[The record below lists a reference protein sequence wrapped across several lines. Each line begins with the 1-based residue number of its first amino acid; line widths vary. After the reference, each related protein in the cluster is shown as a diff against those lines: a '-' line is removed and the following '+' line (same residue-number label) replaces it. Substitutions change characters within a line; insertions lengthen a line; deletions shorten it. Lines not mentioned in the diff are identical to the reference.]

1 METLLLVLQEEPI
14 LSFAL
19 LLGVILVVPL
29 LFEWL
34 RLPGLL
40 GLLAAGIALGPQG
53 LNLLTT
59 ELPTVQLLSDIGVVY
74 LLFVAG
80 LEIDLEQFRQ
90 TRNRSVTF
98 GFLTFTIPLI
108 LGTLIGRFFG
118 FGWNSA
124 VLLGSLLASHTPLGY
139 PIVSRYGL
147 VKNEAVVV
155 TIGGTIFT
163 DIASLLML
171 AVCVGIHGGEFSIWS
186 LLGLLGSLLIYAAV
200 VLVGLDWLGH
210 RFFRHTV
217 SEEGNQFLFVLL
229 ALFVAALGAQWIGV
243 EKIIGAFLAGLAV
256 NDVLREGPVKEKLV
270 FVGSVLFIPVFFV
283 DMGLMI
289 DLPAFVQTLSSVWL
303 MLAILVG
310 LSFSKYSAAQIC
322 QWLYGYTSAQK
333 FMMWSLSLPQ
343 VAATLAATVV
353 GFQVGLLNASVL
365 NSVIVLMLVTATLGP
380 ILTSRAGAQMA
391 IQEEQAQ
398 LTPPGDLVL
407 PHPGEASAEPDRQP
421 YVQEPY
427 VVVVP
432 LANPETE
439 ENLLEMAAL
448 LAKHEQGRIVPL
460 SVATGHVHMDA
471 PSLQASLEHGEYLL
485 KRAVEFCQQFEVEVT
500 PLSRIDSHI
509 AQGISHASRE
519 QKANLIVMG
528 WSDTT
533 GLRAR
538 LFGNVINSVLW
549 ATHCPVA
556 VARLQQPPHKLQRIL
571 VALENFRSQSARS
584 VRFAQ
589 ILAAANQAKITLL
602 HVCPSGTSEA
612 DRHWLEAQLT
622 ALAEQT
628 EPASS
633 SRLEVKVLVSD
644 DIVKTLLKEAEGF
657 DLVVLPSLRRR
668 NRSGGLSFSDI
679 TTEVLE
685 RLKASCVMLGEP
697 LEFGQ

>member
-34 RLPGLL
+34 RLPGLV

-53 LNLLTT
+53 LNLLTA

-90 TRNRSVTF
+90 TRNRSATF
-98 GFLTFTIPLI
+98 GFFTFAIPL
-108 LGTLIGRFFG
+108 LVGTLIGRFFG

-124 VLLGSLLASHTPLGY
+124 VLLGSLFASHTPLGY

-147 VKNEAVVV
+147 VKNEAVLV

-163 DIASLLML
+163 DIASLLVL
-171 AVCVGIHGGEFSIWS
+171 AVCVGIHGGEFSLWS
-186 LLGLLGSLLIYAAV
+186 LLGLLGSLLIYAAA
-200 VLVGLDWLGH
+200 VLLGLDWLGH
-210 RFFRHTV
+210 RFFRRTG

-229 ALFVAALGAQWIGV
+229 ALFGAALGAQWIGV

-256 NDVLREGPVKEKLV
+256 NDVLREGPVKEKIV

-283 DMGLMI
+283 DMGLLI

-322 QWLYGYTSAQK
+322 QWLYRYTPAQK
-333 FMMWSLSLPQ
+333 LMMWSLSLPQ

-353 GFQVGLLNASVL
+353 GFQVGLLDASVL

-391 IQEEQAQ
+391 MQEEQAQ
-398 LTPPGDLVL
+398 LKPPVDPAQEV
-407 PHPGEASAEPDRQP
+407 P
-421 YVQEPY
+421 YPVREPY

-432 LANPETE
+432 VANPDTE
-439 ENLLEMAAL
+439 QNLLEMAAL

-485 KRAVEFCQQFEVEVT
+485 KRAVEFCQQFGVQAT

-519 QKANLIVMG
+519 QKASLIVMG

-556 VARLQQPPHKLQRIL
+556 VARLQHPPHKLQRIL

-589 ILAAANQAKITLL
+589 ILAAANQAEITLL
-602 HVCPSGTSEA
+602 HVCPSGTPEP

-622 ALAEQT
+622 VLAEQPS
-628 EPASS
+628 PACG
-633 SRLEVKVLVSD
+633 SRLEVKVLASD
-644 DIVKTLLKEAEGF
+644 DIVKTLLKEAEVF
-657 DLVVLPSLRRR
+657 DLVVLPSFRRR
-668 NRSGGLSFSDI
+668 NRSGGLSFSDV

-685 RLKASCVMLGEP
+685 RLNGSLVMLGEP
-697 LEFGQ
+697 LELGQ

>member
-1 METLLLVLQEEPI
+1 MEGILLLLQEEPI

-34 RLPGLL
+34 RLPGLV

-53 LNLLTT
+53 LNLLTA
-59 ELPTVQLLSDIGVVY
+59 ELPTVKLLSDIGVVY

-90 TRNRSVTF
+90 TRNRSATF
-98 GFLTFTIPLI
+98 GFFTFAIPLT

-124 VLLGSLLASHTPLGY
+124 VLLGSLFASHTPLGY

-147 VKNEAVVV
+147 VKNEAVLV

-163 DIASLLML
+163 DIASLLVL
-171 AVCVGIHGGEFSIWS
+171 AVCVGIHGGEFSLWS
-186 LLGLLGSLLIYAAV
+186 LMGLLGSLLIYAGAV
-200 VLVGLDWLGH
+200 LFGLDWLGH
-210 RFFRHTV
+210 RFFRSTGR
-217 SEEGNQFLFVLL
+217 EEGNQFLFVLL

-256 NDVLREGPVKEKLV
+256 NDVLQEGPVKEKIV

-283 DMGLMI
+283 DMGLLI
-289 DLPAFVQTLSSVWL
+289 DVPAFLQTLTSVWL

-322 QWLYGYTSAQK
+322 QWLYRYTPAQK
-333 FMMWSLSLPQ
+333 LMMWSLSLPQ
-343 VAATLAATVV
+343 VAATLAAAVV
-353 GFQVGLLNASVL
+353 GYQVGLLDASVL
-365 NSVIVLMLVTATLGP
+365 NSVVVLMLVTATLGP
-380 ILTSRAGAQMA
+380 ILTSRAAAQMA
-391 IQEEQAQ
+391 MQEEQAP
-398 LTPPGDLVL
+398 LAPPPSQQVA
-407 PHPGEASAEPDRQP
+407 HPDDTQRPAGQD
-421 YVQEPY
+421 QEPY

-432 LANPETE
+432 VANPETE
-439 ENLLEMAAL
+439 QNLLEMASL

-460 SVATGHVHMDA
+460 SIATGHLHMDA
-471 PSLQASLEHGEYLL
+471 PSLQASLDHGEYLL
-485 KRAVEFCQQFEVEVT
+485 KRAVEFCQRFEVQAT
-500 PLSRIDSHI
+500 PLSRIDSQI

-538 LFGNVINSVLW
+538 LFGNVINNVLW
-549 ATHCPVA
+549 AAHCPVA
-556 VARLQQPPHKLQRIL
+556 VARLQCPPHKMQRIL
-571 VALENFRSQSARS
+571 VALENFRSQSVRS

-589 ILAAANQAKITLL
+589 ILAAANQAEITLL
-602 HVCPSGTSEA
+602 HVCPPGTAEA
-612 DRHWLEAQLT
+612 DRHWLESQLSLLAQQPSPDLGSP
-622 ALAEQT
+622 LQ
-628 EPASS
+628 
-633 SRLEVKVLVSD
+633 VKVLVSD
-644 DIVKTLLKEAEGF
+644 DIVKTLLKEAEVF
-657 DLVVLPSLRRR
+657 DLVVLPSFRRR
-668 NRSGGLSFSDI
+668 NRSGGLSFSDV
-679 TTEVLE
+679 TTQVLE
-685 RLKASCVMLGEP
+685 RLTCSLVMLGEP
-697 LEFGQ
+697 L

>member
-1 METLLLVLQEEPI
+1 METLVLVLQEEPI

-34 RLPGLL
+34 RLPGLV

-53 LNLLTT
+53 LNLLTA

-90 TRNRSVTF
+90 TRNRSATF
-98 GFLTFTIPLI
+98 GFFTFAIPL
-108 LGTLIGRFFG
+108 LVGTLIGRFFG

-124 VLLGSLLASHTPLGY
+124 VLLGSLFASHTPLGY

-147 VKNEAVVV
+147 VKNEAVLV

-163 DIASLLML
+163 DIASLLVL
-171 AVCVGIHGGEFSIWS
+171 AVCVGIHGGEFTIWS
-186 LLGLLGSLLIYAAV
+186 LLGLLGSLLIYAAA
-200 VLVGLDWLGH
+200 VLFGLDWLGH
-210 RFFRHTV
+210 RFFRRTG

-256 NDVLREGPVKEKLV
+256 NDVLREGPVKEKIV

-283 DMGLMI
+283 DMGLLI
-289 DLPAFVQTLSSVWL
+289 DLPAFVQTLSSIWL

-310 LSFSKYSAAQIC
+310 LSFSKYSAAQLC
-322 QWLYGYTSAQK
+322 QWLYHYTPAQK
-333 FMMWSLSLPQ
+333 LMMWSLSLPQ
-343 VAATLAATVV
+343 VAATLAATAV

-391 IQEEQAQ
+391 MQEEQAQ
-398 LTPPGDLVL
+398 LTPPVD
-407 PHPGEASAEPDRQP
+407 PA
-421 YVQEPY
+421 QEKPRPPQDSY

-432 LANPETE
+432 VANPETE
-439 ENLLEMAAL
+439 QNLLEMAAL

-485 KRAVEFCQQFEVEVT
+485 KRAVEFCQQFEVQVT

-519 QKANLIVMG
+519 QKASLIVMG

-556 VARLQQPPHKLQRIL
+556 VARLQHPPHKLQRIL

-584 VRFAQ
+584 VRLAQ
-589 ILAAANQAKITLL
+589 ILATANQAEITLL
-602 HVCPSGTSEA
+602 HVCPSGTSEP

-622 ALAEQT
+622 ALAEQPS
-628 EPASS
+628 PASG

-657 DLVVLPSLRRR
+657 DLVVLPSFRRR
-668 NRSGGLSFSDI
+668 NRSGGLSFSDV

-685 RLKASCVMLGEP
+685 RLNSSLVMLGEP
-697 LEFGQ
+697 LELGQ